1 MADILERQRTIQR
14 MIERALE
21 NFKKIGKGNL
31 TTAKIRSRILLL
43 KDNWSQ
49 FVTGHAALKEA
60 IPKVKREEFP
70 YFSEDHFERSQD
82 AYLTALDYM
91 ADCLE
96 ELEPTVS
103 PNHSSTFYVDRRQDA
118 PADAPATA
126 SAFSLQHLPPIQLP
140 PFDGKP
146 DEWAQFRD
154 RFTTLIRDNKD
165 LNDFARMHF
174 LSSCLKG
181 RAAECITHLP
191 ITAEN
196 FELAWAALTSRYEN
210 KRRTLN
216 IHLSA
221 LLGLPSVPR
230 ESASELQSL
239 HDKVAAALKSFSNL
253 DRNTDN
259 LWNDMLVY
267 LVTQKLDPI
276 TRKAWNLQESG
287 RDDPPTYDDLKRF
300 LEHRIRRLKNNA
312 ICAPVKPG
320 AKTAPSDRVHAAT
333 ASANVP
339 PKCPLCDTPH
349 YLNSCVKFREKNPN
363 QRREM
368 VKQQKRC
375 FNCLSEKHTVM
386 SCKSKFSCRVC
397 KKRHHSLL
405 HLDSDSFS
413 IAPEAASPS
422 CSSSVA
428 PAEKPEVS
436 SLTASTAPRRRS
448 HVLLATAW
456 VTVRTP
462 SGRTAVVRA
471 LLDQGS
477 EMTFISE
484 SLAQLLRA
492 KRRRMPISVTAVG
505 GIHAGTFKHATQ
517 IFISPCNASTPAFS
531 TDALILG
538 SLTTYVPKRGVDI
551 SAFTHL
557 SDLSWAD
564 PDPTSFDPISIIIGA
579 DLYSTLLLG
588 GVRKGDVG
596 QPIAQNSV
604 LGWIISGPIDFPA
617 ARSPSHSSVQSS
629 HASISTHQ
637 ISCSSAFE
645 DELRRFWKVEELPR
659 QSILSPQERQCET
672 HFRET
677 HSRNSD
683 GRYIVRLP
691 FKSPPPLDIGA
702 SRLQAERM
710 LNTLTRRFKNNSVLA
725 IEYRKFLAEYER
737 LDHMRPSPQPQS
749 ETMQCVYIPHHGVI
763 RENNATTPLR
773 VVFNASSATSNG
785 SSLNDH
791 LLAGPKLQTD
801 ITSILLQWRRH
812 RFVYSSDIAKMYRQ
826 IRVDQRDLN
835 YQRIL
840 WNATPHEPPTD
851 YQLLT
856 VTYGMSCA
864 PFLALRVL
872 KQLVDDEGHRFPL
885 SVSILRENIYID
897 DILFGADNAEF
908 IRQARDQVIAILKCG
923 GFDLRKWASNS
934 PALLAD
940 LDPATLS
947 SAGKKP
953 FSPDEQ
959 IKVLGIGWNPTTDIF
974 EFSVSLSNPVP
985 SSKRT
990 LLSAIAKLYDPLG
1003 WVTPVVI
1010 TAKIFMRQ
1018 LWRQKLDWDDTLPTT
1033 LLSR

>member
-1 MADILERQRTIQR
+1 
-14 MIERALE
+14 
-21 NFKKIGKGNL
+21 
-31 TTAKIRSRILLL
+31 
-43 KDNWSQ
+43 
-49 FVTGHAALKEA
+49 
-60 IPKVKREEFP
+60 
-70 YFSEDHFERSQD
+70 
-82 AYLTALDYM
+82 
-91 ADCLE
+91 
-96 ELEPTVS
+96 
-103 PNHSSTFYVDRRQDA
+103 
-118 PADAPATA
+118 
-126 SAFSLQHLPPIQLP
+126 
-140 PFDGKP
+140 
-146 DEWAQFRD
+146 
-154 RFTTLIRDNKD
+154 
-165 LNDFARMHF
+165 MHF

-181 RAAECITHLP
+181 RAAECITNLP

-196 FELAWAALTSRYEN
+196 FEIAWAALTSRYEN

-239 HDKVAAALKSFSNL
+239 YDKITAALKSFSNL

-259 LWNDMLVY
+259 LWNDILVY

-276 TRKAWNLQESG
+276 TRKAWNLQESD
-287 RDDPPTYDDLKRF
+287 RDDPPTYDALKRF
-300 LEHRIRRLKNNA
+300 FEHRIRALENNA
-312 ICAPVKPG
+312 IGAPVKPG

-339 PKCPLCDTPH
+339 PKCPLCNTPH
-349 YLNSCVKFREKNPN
+349 YLNSCVKFREKN

-405 HLDSDSFS
+405 HFDSDSSS

-428 PAEKPEVS
+428 PAEKPKVS

-448 HVLLATAW
+448 HVLLATAA
-456 VTVRTP
+456 TP
-462 SGRTAVVRA
+462 ASKTP
-471 LLDQGS
+471 
-477 EMTFISE
+477 
-484 SLAQLLRA
+484 
-492 KRRRMPISVTAVG
+492 PISVTAVG

-517 IFISPCNASTPAFS
+517 IFISPRNASTPAYS

-538 SLTTYVPKRGVDI
+538 SLTTYVPKRGLDI

-579 DLYSTLLLG
+579 DLYSTLLFG
-588 GVRKGDVG
+588 GVCKGDVG
-596 QPIAQNSV
+596 QPIAQNSI
-604 LGWIISGPIDFPA
+604 LGWIISGPINFPA

-637 ISCSSAFE
+637 ILCSPALE
-645 DELRRFWKVEELPR
+645 DELRRFWEVEELPR

-677 HSRNSD
+677 HSRDSD
-683 GRYIVRLP
+683 GRYVVRLP
-691 FKSPPPLDIGA
+691 FKSPLPLDIGA
-702 SRLQAERM
+702 SRPQAERM
-710 LNTLTRRFKNNSVLA
+710 LNTLTRRFKNNLA
-725 IEYRKFLAEYER
+725 LASEYRNFLAEYER
-737 LDHMRPSPQPQS
+737 LDHMRPAPQPQS
-749 ETMQCVYIPHHGVI
+749 ETIQCVYIPHHGII
-763 RENNATTPLR
+763 RENNATTSLR
-773 VVFNASSATSNG
+773 VVFNASSVTSNG

-801 ITSILLQWRRH
+801 ITSILLQWRRY

-826 IRVDQRDLN
+826 IRADQRDIN

-856 VTYGMSCA
+856 ITYGMSCA

-872 KQLVDDEGHRFPL
+872 KQLVDDKGHRFPL

-908 IRQARDQVIAILKCG
+908 IRQARDQVSALLKCG

-947 SAGKKP
+947 SAGQKP

-974 EFSVSLSNPVP
+974 EFSVALSHPVP

-990 LLSAIAKLYDPLG
+990 ILSAIAKLYDPLG
-1003 WVTPVVI
+1003 WISRWCGLGSDVESAEIHDFADATAYAAAVYLKVVSSGHTTISLLVGKSKVAPLKPLSVPRLELSAALLLARLVNFVRESPGYSHLPYFCWTDSTIVLAWVTQHPSRWKTFVANRVNEIQSRLPNGKWQHVSTEDNPADCASRGLLGNEIVSHDLWWHGPSWLRLDAPAWPCSDAQLPPQAPLEKKVI
-1010 TAKIFMRQ
+1010 ALQ
-1018 LWRQKLDWDDTLPTT
+1018 
-1033 LLSR
+1033 